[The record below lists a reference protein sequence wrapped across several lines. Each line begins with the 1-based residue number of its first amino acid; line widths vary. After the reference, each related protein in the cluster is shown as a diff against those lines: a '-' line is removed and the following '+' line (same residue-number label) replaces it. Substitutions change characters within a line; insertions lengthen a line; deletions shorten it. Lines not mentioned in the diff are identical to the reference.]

1 MTDPT
6 GNNPAELRQRDARV
20 ALILGLFFVVLA
32 VPVAV
37 GAISATLGID
47 RVLSLAAAA
56 LLLATGGIFLCIGMR
71 WRAGG
76 QQ

>member
-6 GNNPAELRQRDARV
+6 GNNPAELRQRDAQV

-56 LLLATGGIFLCIGMR
+56 LLLTAGGIFLWVGMR
-71 WRAGG
+71 WRAGS
-76 QQ
+76 QE

>member
-6 GNNPAELRQRDARV
+6 GNDPAELRQRDARV

-56 LLLATGGIFLCIGMR
+56 LLLSTGGIFLCIGMR

-76 QQ
+76 QE